1 MKRISLFISLFVI
14 SASSFSGIKP
24 NPLNAIVDSEN
35 FFFDFDPA
43 GCDPYYGGV
52 YEYFTSLCDNPYSK
66 DIDHIE
72 ITTYKDVGSQFEK
85 ELAKGENHYV
95 RSFHFNRNG
104 KLINYK
110 FVYPQPVKRVNP
122 KCTNANFIYNNQSK
136 LIKVE
141 MNNKGLGN
149 TRQWNS
155 YTYSNGKLSSSISN
169 YQNKQEKILTTKG
182 AFTRIN
188 ANTSKVIFTPL
199 LDYYGIRT
207 GFFTNDQLTK
217 IVGPRGYRVTEF
229 LFNKKGYI
237 TEQIEKVKW
246 SDDTN
251 AIIRTIIE
259 YNEYD
264 DIVKIT
270 TTVSSDSQSTKTVT
284 LEYEYFE
291 NSDSNSVADGNHLWS
306 RRKIKKIGYNGKSEY
321 ILQECKYYTNNAEI
335 IDSANQ

>member
-24 NPLNAIVDSEN
+24 NPLNEQMGYS
-35 FFFDFDPA
+35 FFEFVPA
-43 GCDPYYGGV
+43 TNDPYYGGV

-72 ITTYKDVGSQFEK
+72 ITTYKNVGSQFEK

-95 RSFHFNRNG
+95 SSFHFNRNG
-104 KLINYK
+104 KLVNYK
-110 FVYPQPVKRVNP
+110 FVYPQPVKWVNYT
-122 KCTNANFIYNNQSK
+122 CTNANFIYNNQSK

-141 MNNKGLGN
+141 QNNKGLGHV
-149 TRQWNS
+149 RIWNS

-169 YQNKQEKILTTKG
+169 YQNKQEKIYTSKG
-182 AFTRIN
+182 AFTRID
-188 ANTSKVIFTPL
+188 ANTSKVIFTPCHAY
-199 LDYYGIRT
+199 DKIQTAY
-207 GFFTNDQLTK
+207 FTNGKITK
-217 IVGPRGYRVTEF
+217 LVGPLGYRVTEF

-237 TEQIEKVKW
+237 TEKIEKVKW

-251 AIIRTIIE
+251 AIISTIIE

-270 TTVSSDSQSTKTVT
+270 TTVSSDSLSTKTVT

-306 RRKIKKIGYNGKSEY
+306 RRKIKVIGYNGKSEY